1 VSEGSIRGRVLTLA
15 FRIYD
20 GIAPTHF
27 LGELTKT
34 PEGCALLRQRGIIA
48 ELAEVLRLHGM
59 EAGDQAIITSVKS
72 ALWALVSGHEPSS
85 SPTPPYTHL
94 LQSRSGSDGGP
105 LLTLALR
112 ATSGRRRV
120 ACPSSRTK
128 RSWKSSLRLPSNPR
142 S

>member
-1 VSEGSIRGRVLTLA
+1 MSEGSIRGRVLTRG

-72 ALWALVSGHEPSS
+72 ALWALVSGHEAGS
-85 SPTPPYTHL
+85 YL
-94 LQSRSGSDGGP
+94 LQSRSGRDGGP
-105 LLTLALR
+105 LLTLTLR
-112 ATSGRRRV
+112 ATSDRRRV
-120 ACPSSRTK
+120 ACPSSRT
-128 RSWKSSLRLPSNPR
+128 RRYWKLSLRLPSNPR